1 MSRMY
6 DKARAA
12 VRQHYID
19 LMDDKTK
26 KLRSCA
32 LFDVNYGPMGV
43 EYYREA
49 SEFPEW
55 PGYMAACDQL
65 LEWARENIQDTWF
78 DVQAEL
84 VQTDE
89 PQGYKDEDG
98 EWVEPMWED
107 YVKLEDRDI
116 RRAVFGDLIG
126 SGM

>member
-49 SEFPEW
+49 
-55 PGYMAACDQL
+55 
-65 LEWARENIQDTWF
+65 
-78 DVQAEL
+78 
-84 VQTDE
+84 DE